1 MSQSKLQT
9 GEKIL
14 DKIKVNGL
22 IQEEKKSLHSESC
35 GFVALENLIK

>member
-22 IQEEKKSLHSESC
+22 IQEENNHFIQKAVDLWH
-35 GFVALENLIK
+35 